1 MPSINA
7 ALGLAQL
14 ENLKK
19 ILVSKKKL
27 YSKYYKFLSES
38 KKYTMIKNPS

>member
-19 ILVSKKKL
+19 ILISKKKL
-27 YSKYYKFLSES
+27 YFKYRKFLSEN
-38 KKYTMIKNPS
+38 KNTL